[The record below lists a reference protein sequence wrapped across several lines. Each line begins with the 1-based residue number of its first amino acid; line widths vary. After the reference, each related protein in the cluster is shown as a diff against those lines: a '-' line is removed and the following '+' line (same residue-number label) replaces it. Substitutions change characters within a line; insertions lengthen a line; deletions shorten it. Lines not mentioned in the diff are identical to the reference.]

1 MNLFKI
7 SALAILFFVVS
18 FSGYAQKAKI
28 ETNGKS
34 LITSIVAVGTNE
46 IFTEIGTL
54 KFSDISE
61 IFFEKYDTSFE
72 TTYAKLQSKVS
83 VKFGDGSDLG
93 GKTMA
98 LESQNEEQAVKNNSS
113 YYQNDP
119 EDYLIKGSRSA
130 LVGIGLTGV
139 GIILAAVGGGEETT
153 YAGIGLGLVGLGL
166 TIDAWSKIG
175 KAGRAMKAERQN
187 KK

>member
-18 FSGYAQKAKI
+18 LSGYAQKAKI

-34 LITSIVAVGTNE
+34 VITSIVAVGANE
-46 IFTEIGTL
+46 IFTEIGTF

-61 IFFEKYDTSFE
+61 IFFEKYDPSFE
-72 TTYAKLQSKVS
+72 TTFAKLQLKVS
-83 VKFGDGSDLG
+83 VKYGDGSDLG

-98 LESQNEEQAVKNNSS
+98 LESQPEELAAKNKSS
-113 YYQNDP
+113 NYQDDP
-119 EDYLIKGSRSA
+119 EDYLIKASRSA
-130 LVGIGLTGV
+130 LVGIGLTVV
-139 GIILAAVGGGEETT
+139 GGILAAVGGGEEIS
-153 YAGIGLGLVGLGL
+153 YAGGALGLIGFGL